1 MFVTFFSLQY
11 KLIPCE
17 LTDVKLSKSFCNLC
31 KFRSVFVNDKLVKIS
46 SSFRVFL
53 LLEAIRVDYIC
64 SGDFDT
70 ILTLQKSP

>member
-1 MFVTFFSLQY
+1 M
-11 KLIPCE
+11 
-17 LTDVKLSKSFCNLC
+17 
-31 KFRSVFVNDKLVKIS
+31 NDKLVKIS